1 MNKKQTLV
9 TIKQLPFWNSLL
21 EENLAFLESG
31 FDYPVFGVPTV
42 KELLQ
47 KIYYFYSR
55 KTIWL
60 IQYEATVVGIYAIGN
75 FPEPINGKDNWY
87 ETVIYVHPDYRN
99 LGIAKMLTLSTA
111 KSFEKKNRLNLLV
124 EVRTDN
130 FRSINAHKKIF
141 PDVPLVLVEHE
152 DFNAYQWRL
161 TEDYS
166 VTKDF
171 NKWLAEEISIGMTP
185 ALKNTHN

>member
-1 MNKKQTLV
+1 M
-9 TIKQLPFWNSLL
+9 
-21 EENLAFLESG
+21 
-31 FDYPVFGVPTV
+31 
-42 KELLQ
+42 
-47 KIYYFYSR
+47 
-55 KTIWL
+55 
-60 IQYEATVVGIYAIGN
+60 
-75 FPEPINGKDNWY
+75 
-87 ETVIYVHPDYRN
+87 IYVHPDYRN
-99 LGIAKMLTLSTA
+99 LGIAKRLTLSTA
-111 KSFEKKNRLNLLV
+111 KSFEKKNWLNLLV

-141 PDVPLVLVEHE
+141 PDVPPVLVEYE

-161 TEDYS
+161 PETYL